1 MSHRINGE
9 IALPGSDV
17 EYQKLT
23 YDAQAY
29 FPLGKDFVLRGY
41 GKLGY
46 GNDLPFYKNFYA
58 GGFGSVRGYDNSTL
72 GPKYPGVTYNE
83 SQTTDYDPEE
93 VGGNALVQFGA
104 ELALP
109 LPFKGD
115 WTRQVRPV
123 VFAEGAQV
131 FDTQCKI
138 PSGDLFIDGTAGINA
153 KKYCEDNFGF
163 DVGNMRYSVGV
174 GFTWITMI
182 GPLSLSYAYPLNEK
196 SGDQTKNIQFEIGRT
211 F

>member
-1 MSHRINGE
+1 M
-9 IALPGSDV
+9 PGSDV

-29 FPLGKDFVLRGY
+29 FPIGKDFVLRGY

-72 GPKYPGVTYNE
+72 GPKYPGVYYSDTKQE
-83 SQTTDYDPEE
+83 DLSPEE
-93 VGGNALVQFGA
+93 VGGNALIQFGA

-123 VFAEGAQV
+123 IFAEGAQV
-131 FDTQCKI
+131 FDTQCNI
-138 PSGDLFIDGTAGINA
+138 SSDNIFINGTSVNG
-153 KKYCEDNFGF
+153 KQYCEDNFGF